1 MVTTFKPNSM
11 MKASI
16 AITAALATCM
26 AAAIPAAA
34 QTDDVTQAVCVLKG
48 METDGDKARAISTLV
63 SAATRDTSAMAM
75 NALGIAY
82 MKGIGVDAD
91 STQATLWLERAGEAG
106 YHDAYHNLGMMY
118 KDGQCGLRQD
128 FAKAARYFD
137 AGARAGSVMCYYDMG
152 YMLYKGLG
160 CRQDYA
166 KAADLFAKGVD
177 LDHSPCLYMLGLC
190 YRNGYGVERDTAR
203 ASFLLGR
210 AAELSYGAAIEE
222 QLRELPENSWNSLTA
237 HMEQAMQA
245 PASMPAIEP
254 MVADIASIPGE
265 YQGSLV
271 TYDWSGKYIINERP
285 LSISM
290 TMADGVI
297 SGKWCDGID
306 TVSFAATVGTDGKL
320 IFKEGAMR
328 RHERYTEEHPVLYRF
343 KSADITSMGG
353 SLTGSL
359 RLYSVTQRE
368 PERPMYIS
376 LAKVGTQGRQAAA
389 DSTETRLKAYPNPFS
404 GDVTLSFDLTE
415 DVASARICLYSQT
428 GVNVLNATTGALAA
442 GRHSFTITPN
452 VPDGMYVAHVTA
464 GNRQFRAII
473 IKKRGAL

>member
-1 MVTTFKPNSM
+1 MVTTFRPNLM

-16 AITAALATCM
+16 AITAAFAACM

-48 METDGDKARAISTLV
+48 METDGDKAGAISTLV
-63 SAATRDTSAMAM
+63 SAATRDANAMAM

-91 STQATLWLERAGEAG
+91 STQATLWFERAGEAG

-190 YRNGYGVERDTAR
+190 YRNGYGVERDSAR

-222 QLRELPENSWNSLTA
+222 QLRELPENSWNSLAA
-237 HMEQAMQA
+237 HMEQAVQA

-254 MVADIASIPGE
+254 MVADIASIPGN
-265 YQGSLV
+265 YHGSLI

-285 LSISM
+285 LSVSM
-290 TMADGVI
+290 AMVGGVI
-297 SGKWCDGID
+297 NGKWCDGVD
-306 TVSFAATVGTDGKL
+306 TVSFSATVAADGRL
-320 IFKEGAMR
+320 VFKDGAMR

-343 KSADITSMGG
+343 KSADLVSMGG
-353 SLTGSL
+353 GLTGSL

-376 LAKVGTQGRQAAA
+376 LAKVGAQDRDVAV
-389 DSTETRLKAYPNPFS
+389 DSIGTSLKAYPNPFS
-404 GDVTLSFDLTE
+404 GDVTLSFELTE
-415 DVASARICLYSQT
+415 DVAFARICLYSQT

>member
-1 MVTTFKPNSM
+1 MVTTHKPDSI
-11 MKASI
+11 MKTNI
-16 AITAALATCM
+16 AIKMMLAACM
-26 AAAIPAAA
+26 TAAIPVGA
-34 QTDDVTQAVCVLKG
+34 QTDNVTKAICVLKG
-48 METDGDKARAISTLV
+48 MEVGGDKTEAISTLI
-63 SAATRDTSAMAM
+63 AAARDTNAIAM

-118 KDGQCGLRQD
+118 KDGQCGIRQD
-128 FAKAARYFD
+128 FAKAARYFNV
-137 AGARAGSVMCYYDMG
+137 GAMANSVMCYYDMG

-166 KAADLFAKGVD
+166 KAAGLFAKGVD

-290 TMADGVI
+290 TMADGVV

-415 DVASARICLYSQT
+415 DVASARICLYSQA

-442 GRHSFTITPN
+442 GHHSFTITPN
-452 VPDGMYVAHVTA
+452 VHDGMYVAHVTA
-464 GNRQFRAII
+464 GSSRFRAII
-473 IKKRGAL
+473 IKRRGAL

>member
-1 MVTTFKPNSM
+1 MVTTSKPNLM

-16 AITAALATCM
+16 AITAAFAACM
-26 AAAIPAAA
+26 AAAIPATAK
-34 QTDDVTQAVCVLKG
+34 TDDVTQAICVLKG
-48 METDGDKARAISTLV
+48 METEGDKAGAISTLV
-63 SAATRDTSAMAM
+63 SAATRDANAMAM

-91 STQATLWLERAGEAG
+91 STQATLWFERAGEAG

-160 CRQDYA
+160 CHQDYA

-190 YRNGYGVERDTAR
+190 YRNGYGVERDSAR

-222 QLRELPENSWNSLTA
+222 QLRELPENSWNSLAA
-237 HMEQAMQA
+237 HMEQAVQV

-265 YQGSLV
+265 YHGSLV

-285 LSISM
+285 LSVSM
-290 TMADGVI
+290 VMASGVVN
-297 SGKWCDGID
+297 GKWCDGVD
-306 TVSFAATVGTDGKL
+306 TVSFSATVAADGRL
-320 IFKEGAMR
+320 VFKDGAMR

-343 KSADITSMGG
+343 KSADLVSMGG

-376 LAKVGTQGRQAAA
+376 LAKVVAQDRDAAVDSIGT
-389 DSTETRLKAYPNPFS
+389 SLKAYPNPFS

-415 DVASARICLYSQT
+415 DVASARICLYSQA

-452 VPDGMYVAHVTA
+452 VPDGMYVTHVTA